1 MRLKKTAIQLLLAL
15 CVFCGCSFAASPA
28 GAGEVAVIDMAGVI
42 DASNPGKAGQ
52 KYLDNLKA
60 GLETE
65 LQRFKDK
72 TAKSKDAER
81 QAADKQRD
89 LNGEYQAEYDR
100 VTALIVTRLRVVIRE
115 WINSN
120 RKGVMVVVPAHTL
133 LGFSDKA
140 DISGEILRAFNSVAI
155 DFSKKK

>member
-15 CVFCGCSFAASPA
+15 CIFYGCSFAASPA
-28 GAGEVAVIDMAGVI
+28 GAGKVAVIDMAGVI

-81 QAADKQRD
+81 QAADKQRE